1 MSTSFFGI
9 NLHAP
14 LKGINGNHL
23 ERRHSPKSKRYV
35 VSAKHG
41 TPVRQAFSF
50 CGQNVNL
57 LRRHLVSASGSR
69 LKCTREPPF
78 SLNVSFFKAL
88 WKEGLLLI
96 RASVYTVVI
105 SGLCL
110 LVWFGRNKAKSF
122 VEANI
127 LPSVCSVISEYIQR
141 DIQFGK
147 VRRITPLSV
156 TLESCSFGP
165 HKEEF
170 SCGEALTVK
179 LRFHPLASLRRG
191 MFVVDAI
198 LSHPNVLVVQKK
210 DYSWL
215 GIPSTEGGGIKR
227 HLSSGEGIDHRTRT
241 RRLAREEAAAQ
252 WTKERDDAAR
262 EAAEMGYF
270 VSEQNCGPSQGDD
283 LKEIASHSIGATN
296 SSSFFCM
303 NEGKHIHHCM
313 DKGVDYDMK
322 HADLEKSFG
331 VKFPGSGL
339 KFWSRV
345 IKGHWKRKFRRKAKR
360 SDICA
365 SGVAI
370 KRRILERSA
379 LAAHTYFCDQSHGTQ
394 STDLGIRSPSAN
406 ENVNGR
412 SDHLKFV
419 SDQTQQPRESKHK
432 SLQSNENAV
441 ENAHANSSKE
451 KNEEL
456 GLHAAHS
463 PIDDNVTGS
472 QGGLV
477 PEDLVSLKS
486 RPWLATNSP
495 VPLEPLI
502 VKLSLASFFRNI
514 EELISGFLSGFI
526 QKLKS
531 DMGLKI
537 EDIVAEHVDGV
548 NVDGQHSEGLT
559 KILPVTLDSVHFRG
573 ATVMLLAYGDREVR
587 CSLCLTFREMENV
600 NGHVKFLNH
609 YTRINV
615 QLSGNCK
622 TWRSGVSEDGGWLF
636 ADVFVNTIE
645 KKWHANLKVDN
656 LFVPFMSGLS
666 SMQLFERILEIPITW
681 SKGRASGEV
690 LL

>member
-1 MSTSFFGI
+1 MAIIWREGI
-9 NLHAP
+9 
-14 LKGINGNHL
+14 
-23 ERRHSPKSKRYV
+23 
-35 VSAKHG
+35 
-41 TPVRQAFSF
+41 
-50 CGQNVNL
+50 
-57 LRRHLVSASGSR
+57 
-69 LKCTREPPF
+69 PP
-78 SLNVSFFKAL
+78 
-88 WKEGLLLI
+88 
-96 RASVYTVVI
+96 
-105 SGLCL
+105 
-110 LVWFGRNKAKSF
+110 KAK
-122 VEANI
+122 
-127 LPSVCSVISEYIQR
+127 VISEYIQR

-215 GIPSTEGGGIKR
+215 GIPSTEGGSIKR
-227 HLSSGEGIDHRTRT
+227 HLSSEEGIDHRTRA
-241 RRLAREEAAAQ
+241 RRLAREEAAVQ

-345 IKGHWKRKFRRKAKR
+345 IKGHWKRKFKRKAKR

-379 LAAHTYFCDQSHGTQ
+379 LAAHTYFCDQSHGKFGEGSFHFMNRDMHLVKSEVDKIAESVASGDDNRSNDDKNGTQ

-406 ENVNGR
+406 ENVNGP
-412 SDHLKFV
+412 SDYFKIV
-419 SDQTQQPRESKHK
+419 SDQTLQPRESKHK
-432 SLQSNENAV
+432 NLQSNENAV
-441 ENAHANSSKE
+441 ENAHANSSTE

-456 GLHAAHS
+456 GLHVAHS
-463 PIDDNVTGS
+463 PIDDTVTGS

-486 RPWLATNSP
+486 RPGLATNSP

-502 VKLSLASFFRNI
+502 VKLGLASFFRNI

-531 DMGLKI
+531 DIGLKI
-537 EDIVAEHVDGV
+537 EDIVAEHVDGID
-548 NVDGQHSEGLT
+548 VDGQHSEGLT
-559 KILPVTLDSVHFRG
+559 KILPVTLDAVHFRG
-573 ATVMLLAYGDREVR
+573 ATVMLLAYGDREV
-587 CSLCLTFREMENV
+587 REMENV

-636 ADVFVNTIE
+636 AEVFVDTIE

-656 LFVPFMSGLS
+656 LFVP
-666 SMQLFERILEIPITW
+666 LFERILEIPITW
-681 SKGRASGEV
+681 SKGRASGEATTELKLKWQCDGILEADSLV
-690 LL
+690 YKPAKPPIWKALGGMGNGMGNCLLLMTVMTRK